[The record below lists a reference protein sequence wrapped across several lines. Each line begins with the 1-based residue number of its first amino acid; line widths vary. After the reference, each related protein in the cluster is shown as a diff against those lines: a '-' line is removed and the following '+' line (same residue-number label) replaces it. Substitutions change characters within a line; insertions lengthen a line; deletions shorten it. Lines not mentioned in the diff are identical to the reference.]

1 MDAPRPIPF
10 QAAAARAAGA
20 YGLRQG
26 PPSAP
31 KGRVEDGRVVAPFEQ
46 PPRSERRDHIELSL
60 GTLVAGRVESPVGRG
75 EGFDQPA
82 APAAAVPAPAR
93 LTRDGSFALYT
104 RAADRLEVATSV
116 ALGRSVDTR
125 A

>member
-26 PPSAP
+26 APATP
-31 KGRVEDGRVVAPFEQ
+31 KGRVEDGRIVAPFENRG
-46 PPRSERRDHIELSL
+46 PATRTDHVELSL
-60 GTLVAGRVESPVGRG
+60 GTLVSGRVESPIGRG

-82 APAAAVPAPAR
+82 PARMAPAPVR
-93 LTRDGSFALYT
+93 LSSNGSFSMYT

-116 ALGRSVDTR
+116 ALGRSLDLK